1 MYESFFF
8 LSHKFEFFILIPTIF
23 NIHRPSHQSTK
34 ILSLICLFSFSIFN
48 LYNSPSLESKVEFDL
63 LLVLLYS
70 IVTFFYIIITLIIS
84 SKHFQSTQRSI
95 SEEMYIYD
103 REFKRYGFTNE
114 EYKKFLMKKGVIK
127 RTRNREMIYAKEGDK
142 LDKVYLFIQIP
153 ENCYVALKK
162 ENVVIFSVEEGSWI
176 GSVECIRDYSE
187 SSAIKW
193 DCSIEL
199 SNKVNKEV
207 VWIEWENKYMK
218 KMIGK
223 HIDDSLGSK
232 FLFMWGNYLCV
243 INKKLNDYIV
253 KMNKI

>member
-23 NIHRPSHQSTK
+23 NIHRTSHQSTK

-114 EYKKFLMKKGVIK
+114 EYKKFLMKK
-127 RTRNREMIYAKEGDK
+127 
-142 LDKVYLFIQIP
+142 
-153 ENCYVALKK
+153 
-162 ENVVIFSVEEGSWI
+162 
-176 GSVECIRDYSE
+176 
-187 SSAIKW
+187 
-193 DCSIEL
+193 
-199 SNKVNKEV
+199 
-207 VWIEWENKYMK
+207 
-218 KMIGK
+218 
-223 HIDDSLGSK
+223 
-232 FLFMWGNYLCV
+232 
-243 INKKLNDYIV
+243 
-253 KMNKI
+253 

>member
-23 NIHRPSHQSTK
+23 NIHRTSHQSTEV
-34 ILSLICLFSFSIFN
+34 LSLICLFSFSIFN

-114 EYKKFLMKKGVIK
+114 EYKKFLMKK
-127 RTRNREMIYAKEGDK
+127 
-142 LDKVYLFIQIP
+142 
-153 ENCYVALKK
+153 
-162 ENVVIFSVEEGSWI
+162 
-176 GSVECIRDYSE
+176 
-187 SSAIKW
+187 
-193 DCSIEL
+193 
-199 SNKVNKEV
+199 
-207 VWIEWENKYMK
+207 
-218 KMIGK
+218 
-223 HIDDSLGSK
+223 
-232 FLFMWGNYLCV
+232 
-243 INKKLNDYIV
+243 
-253 KMNKI
+253 